1 MELGKLKRIRAASG
15 ADLGP
20 HLDQAKKL
28 AETTLRTTRDIA
40 MGLRPAMLDVLG
52 LGPALEWQA
61 RGDLRTYKTPIR
73 LEVDGDL
80 RDVPDPHRTYLYR
93 IVQEGLTNCARH
105 A

>member
-28 AETTLRTTRDIA
+28 AETTLKTTRDIA
-40 MGLRPAMLDVLG
+40 MGLRPAMLDLLG

-61 RGDLRTYKTPIR
+61 REFSRRYKTPIQ
-73 LEVDGDL
+73 LDVEGDL
-80 RDVPDPHRTYLYR
+80 RDLPDHHRTSLYR
-93 IVQEGLTNCARH
+93 IVQEGLTNCAR
-105 A
+105 